1 MRIKL
6 STQPSTTEQ
15 RAVERVFEG
24 KAVPPVGT
32 WAIDP
37 THTSVEFV
45 ARHLMSKVRGRFEQ
59 FAGTITVG
67 ENPLESRVE
76 VTVDASSVRT
86 GTEQRDAHLLSP
98 DFFDVENFK
107 ELRFTSTGVAAAGDE
122 WLLDGE
128 LTIKDVTRPVQLHFA
143 YLGFAVDPYGNDKV
157 AFSAW
162 TEVDREEFGLTW
174 NAALETGGVLVGR
187 TVRLEFEL
195 QAARA

>member
-1 MRIKL
+1 M
-6 STQPSTTEQ
+6 SVTEQ
-15 RAVERVFEG
+15 ASPARVIGG

-37 THTSVEFV
+37 THTNVEFV
-45 ARHLMSKVRGRFEQ
+45 ARHLVSKVRGRFEQ
-59 FAGTITVG
+59 FAGTFTVA
-67 ENPLESRVE
+67 ENPLDSRVE
-76 VTVDASSVRT
+76 VTVDAASVKT
-86 GTEQRDAHLLSP
+86 GAEQRDGHLLSA
-98 DFFDVENFK
+98 DFFDADNFK
-107 ELRFTSTGVAAAGDE
+107 ELRFASTGVAAAGDE

-143 YLGFAVDPYGNDKV
+143 YLGAAVDPYGNEKV

-162 TEVDREEFGLTW
+162 AEVDREEFGLTW

-187 TVRLEFEL
+187 KVRLEFEI